1 VRESGSEIAS
11 RINRI
16 ARSRTRI
23 CHRFREDRTHDQN
36 EHESSEDLA
45 DQVCTKPTDCR
56 SRAETGEFEPLIGS
70 PLPVWQEVK
79 PDQNGTHER
88 TGDLGNQVWREL
100 GKMASRDRKADK
112 SRIRDLLYCR
122 IRDLLYCRLARFL
135 LTIR

>member
-1 VRESGSEIAS
+1 MRESGSEIAS

-16 ARSRTRI
+16 ASSAAKRKSDAPDERRHQVWTQA
-23 CHRFREDRTHDQN
+23 RFREDRTHDQN
-36 EHESSEDLA
+36 EPESSEDLA

-70 PLPVWQEVK
+70 LLPVWQEVK

-88 TGDLGNQVWREL
+88 TGDLGNQAWREL

-112 SRIRDLLYCR
+112 SRIRDLL
-122 IRDLLYCRLARFL
+122 
-135 LTIR
+135 